1 VGRPAP
7 ARLVIRWGLPPPRIP
22 AFSTEPRGEGRSSVR
37 YGYRVTV
44 WQTVLVFAVL
54 PVAGLA
60 LLAVLTFGPGATRS
74 PRYRVG
80 KPWDYEP
87 VWYIARPDV
96 SAPAGSAEGRAA
108 LAAAARPDRAEL
120 PASGPAHGPASVLDV
135 DRGTARGGASGEW

>member
-1 VGRPAP
+1 
-7 ARLVIRWGLPPPRIP
+7 
-22 AFSTEPRGEGRSSVR
+22 
-37 YGYRVTV
+37 VTV
-44 WQTVLVFAVL
+44 WQTVLVFAVIPL
-54 PVAGLA
+54 AGLA

-108 LAAAARPDRAEL
+108 LAAATTRPERAEL
-120 PASGPAHGPASVLDV
+120 PGGGPAHGPASVLDA
-135 DRGTARGGASGEW
+135 DTGTARGGASGEW